1 MGLLTSDAISRA
13 AEIDEGFAGSW
24 DVDQAIH
31 HGNRLMALAAARNAQ
46 VIYGHSPQQWPGL
59 RKAPDWFT

>member
-1 MGLLTSDAISRA
+1 MELAKQRDA
-13 AEIDEGFAGSW
+13 
-24 DVDQAIH
+24 
-31 HGNRLMALAAARNAQ
+31 L